1 MGSRGRWK
9 EVDRAASSLK
19 GYLLVAA
26 LGALGG
32 GVAVAIATRA
42 VPKMMSQ
49 MMSGMM
55 RNMMGQIGTGGC
67 DPAEM

>member
-1 MGSRGRWK
+1 M
-9 EVDRAASSLK
+9 DRAASSPK
-19 GYLLVAA
+19 GYLLVAG